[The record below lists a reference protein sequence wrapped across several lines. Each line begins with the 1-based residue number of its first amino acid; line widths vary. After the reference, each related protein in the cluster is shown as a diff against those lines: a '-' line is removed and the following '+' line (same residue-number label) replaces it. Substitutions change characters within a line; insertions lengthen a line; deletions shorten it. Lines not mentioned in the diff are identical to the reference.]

1 MFTNFST
8 LLNLKVMMTAAMM
21 GAAVLS
27 MTAGVTGAVFTS
39 SSSVGS
45 NNFTTGSVD
54 ISALPASSVFSV
66 GAMAPGD
73 VVTASIDVTNS
84 GTLQQRYSV
93 TSTSTEDTLAAQLDL
108 AVKTGVSSC
117 DNSGFGVDGTFLY
130 GPADSGSTTTTNVV
144 GDPTQG
150 GDAGDRTLAAT
161 ASEVLCFQISL
172 PASTSAAFQG
182 TSTALTFDFQ
192 AEQTA
197 NN

>member
-54 ISALPASSVFSV
+54 ISASPASSVFSV

-84 GTLQQRYSV
+84 GTLQQRYSI

-117 DNSGFGVDGTFLY
+117 DNSGFAVDGTFLY

-144 GDPTQG
+144 GDPAQG